1 MLNRVES
8 IKQAIETKSL
18 DVETIIGILNL
29 HKDKGNISE
38 EEYNGLLE
46 LVEPSQV
53 EEIIVQE

>member
-29 HKDKGNISE
+29 HKDKKNISE